1 MKGERVMPGSIADEV
16 GRRGQSNPS
25 DPCCQDGSNKRFCRS
40 REGRESGRAGR
51 QQLPDFRV
59 RALERGDRT
68 RWEPLWRAY
77 LVFYRAQWSDEV
89 ADATFAR
96 IFDPLEPVHALV
108 ADRSGELIGLTHYL
122 FQRSTWLL
130 NPQCYLQDLYTSE
143 AARGS
148 GVGRALIAAVAAAAK
163 EAGAARVYWHTHESN
178 AVARGLYDAVAV
190 NTGFI
195 QYRIEPL
202 G

>member
-1 MKGERVMPGSIADEV
+1 
-16 GRRGQSNPS
+16 
-25 DPCCQDGSNKRFCRS
+25 
-40 REGRESGRAGR
+40 
-51 QQLPDFRV
+51 LPDFRV

>member
-1 MKGERVMPGSIADEV
+1 LHARIADRDE
-16 GRRGQSNPS
+16 RG
-25 DPCCQDGSNKRFCRS
+25 
-40 REGRESGRAGR
+40 E

-59 RALERGDRT
+59 RDLERTDRA

-89 ADATFAR
+89 ANATFKR

-108 ADRSGELIGLTHYL
+108 AERGDELIGLTHYL
-122 FQRSTWLL
+122 FQRSTWLI
-130 NPQCYLQDLYTSE
+130 NSQCYLQDLYVSE
-143 AARGS
+143 AVRGG

-163 EAGAARVYWHTHESN
+163 AAGAARVYWNTHETN
-178 AVARGLYDAVAV
+178 AVARRLYDAVAERS
-190 NTGFI
+190 GFI
-195 QYRIEPL
+195 QYRIDPL

>member
-1 MKGERVMPGSIADEV
+1 MADRDERGE
-16 GRRGQSNPS
+16 
-25 DPCCQDGSNKRFCRS
+25 
-40 REGRESGRAGR
+40 

-108 ADRSGELIGLTHYL
+108 AERRDELVGFTHYL
-122 FQRSTWLL
+122 FQRSTWLV
-130 NPQCYLQDLYTSE
+130 NSQCYLQDLYVSE
-143 AARGS
+143 TVRGS

-163 EAGAARVYWHTHESN
+163 EAGAARVYWNTHETN
-178 AVARGLYDAVAV
+178 AVARRLYDAVAER
-190 NTGFI
+190 TGFI